1 MEQNRTVSTAKYS
14 SARSLCYCLWRT
26 MPPPYATYRR
36 HHRYSTRGST
46 VYCAVVRMALQVL
59 VVLDKK
65 IGEEQ

>member
-1 MEQNRTVSTAKYS
+1 MEQNRAVSTAKHS
-14 SARSLCYCLWRT
+14 RARSLCYCLWHPT
-26 MPPPYATYRR
+26 PPYATYRR
-36 HHRYSTRGST
+36 HYRYSTRGSA